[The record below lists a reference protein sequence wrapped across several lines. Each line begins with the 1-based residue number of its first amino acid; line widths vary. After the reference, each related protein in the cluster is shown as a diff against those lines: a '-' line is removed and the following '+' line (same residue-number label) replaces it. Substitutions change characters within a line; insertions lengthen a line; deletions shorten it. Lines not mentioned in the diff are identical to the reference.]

1 MTSLNPINGYLVMC
15 GIVGYI
21 GTRQAQAIL
30 LDSLSRLEYR
40 GYDSCGI
47 AIGGSSIET
56 YKDAVRVEV
65 LQKVSPPFDGVA
77 GIGHTRWAT
86 HGEPS
91 QINAHPQAD
100 CSGKIAVVHNGVISN
115 FHKLRQQLI
124 SEGHNFVSETDTEVI
139 PHLIEKYYRGDIEKA
154 VRTALAKVKGSY
166 AIVVLAAG
174 EPKLV
179 VARKDAPLII
189 GLGDRENLIA
199 SDVTAIL
206 DCTNRVIYLEDGDI
220 GVITGDS
227 VEITANGTK
236 VDRKE
241 HKILWSREDT
251 QKAGY
256 EHFMLKE
263 IHEQPRVIRDS
274 LVEDL
279 LAAETVIDWG
289 LTLDRNMESITIV
302 ACGTS
307 YHAGLIGKYIIEE
320 LLGIPVKVELASEL
334 NHCRRVIP
342 STGAIALTQSGETAD
357 VLSAIRRLLKA
368 KVEILVITNVW
379 GSTASRIAN
388 HTLYTTA
395 GPEVS
400 VASTKSFI
408 AQLTM
413 LYQLVILSHLGI
425 NRKIRESLVADLGQL
440 PAKIQEV
447 LNNEHQIMNCARYL
461 SQYDNAFLI
470 GRGLNFPIALEGALK
485 LKEIAYIRAEGY
497 AAGELKHGPLAL
509 LDRDTPVIAIAAHD
523 DTYEVMLTNIKEIK
537 ARNSPVIALAEETD
551 GVIGE
556 LVDLVIRVP
565 RVTSIFSPVVNAVVL
580 QLLAYY
586 TAWYKGCPI
595 DFPRN
600 LAKSVTVE

>member
-1 MTSLNPINGYLVMC
+1 MC

-21 GTRQAQAIL
+21 GNKQAQPIL
-30 LDSLSRLEYR
+30 LDSLSRMEYR

-56 YKDAVRVEV
+56 YKDAVRIEA
-65 LQKVSPPFDGVA
+65 LRNVSPLFDGVI

-91 QINAHPQAD
+91 QINAHPHAD
-100 CSGKIAVVHNGVISN
+100 CSGNITVVHNGVITN
-115 FHKLRQQLI
+115 FHTLRHKLI
-124 SEGHNFVSETDTEVI
+124 SEGHIFASETDTEVLS
-139 PHLIEKYYRGDIEKA
+139 HLIEKYYRGDIEEA
-154 VRTALAKVKGSY
+154 VRAALTEVEGSY
-166 AIVVLAAG
+166 AIIVLAAR
-174 EPKLV
+174 ESKLI
-179 VARKDAPLII
+179 VARKDSPLVI
-189 GLGDRENLIA
+189 GLGNKENLIA
-199 SDVTAIL
+199 SDVPAIL
-206 DCTNRVIYLEDGDI
+206 EYTNRIIYLEDGDI

-227 VEITANGTK
+227 VEVTTNRIGVN
-236 VDRKE
+236 RKE
-241 HKILWSREDT
+241 HIIDWGREDIS
-251 QKAGY
+251 KDGY

-274 LVEDL
+274 LMDDL
-279 LAAETVIDWG
+279 PTTETVMNSG
-289 LTLDRNMESITIV
+289 LTFDGGMESLTIV

-307 YHAGLIGKYIIEE
+307 YYAGLIGKYIIEE
-320 LLGIPVKVELASEL
+320 LIGIPVKVELASEF
-334 NHCRRVIP
+334 NHSRRVIP

-357 VLSAIRRLLKA
+357 VLSAIRRLRKSNI
-368 KVEILVITNVW
+368 ETLVITNVMS
-379 GSTASRIAN
+379 STASRLAD

-400 VASTKSFI
+400 VASTKTFI

-413 LYQLVILSHLGI
+413 LYQLVILSGSGI
-425 NRKIRESLVADLGQL
+425 NRRIRESLVAGLRQL
-440 PAKIQEV
+440 PAKIQKV
-447 LNNEHQIMNCARYL
+447 LDNKDQIITCARYL
-461 SQYDNAFLI
+461 SKYDNVFFV
-470 GRGLNFPIALEGALK
+470 GRGINVPIALEGALK

-509 LDRDTPVIAIAAHD
+509 LGRDTPVIAIATRD
-523 DTYEVMLTNIKEIK
+523 NTYDVLLTNIKEMK
-537 ARNSPVIALAEETD
+537 ARNAPVIALAEETD

-556 LVDLVIRVP
+556 FADSVIRIP
-565 RVTSIFSPVVNAVVL
+565 DVTSLFSPMVNAVTL

-586 TAWYKGCPI
+586 TALQRGCPI